1 MNSQARL
8 RMQEVG
14 ASVVNP
20 NMPVAGVKKPNRES
34 FADAWGQPGASSQGT
49 PQMSQGDKHKHPG
62 SLDVSDITGQNRKN

>member
-1 MNSQARL
+1 
-8 RMQEVG
+8 
-14 ASVVNP
+14 
-20 NMPVAGVKKPNRES
+20 MPVAGVKKPNRES